1 MTQDDIIRL
10 AIQCRL
16 VTTGNRDGLYMGALT
31 EFAHLVAAKATAK
44 EREACAKEA
53 DEYAT
58 YGGSNFYDSFKKL
71 AAIIRARGENE
82 EEDTKWIFEQ
92 MRGTRGAE

>member
-1 MTQDDIIRL
+1 MTELDQHLDNILKASGSGLKNYSMQKSLDDMRNAL
-10 AIQCRL
+10 KAAI
-16 VTTGNRDGLYMGALT
+16 
-31 EFAHLVAAKATAK
+31 AA

-71 AAIIRARGENE
+71 AAIIRARGKDE
-82 EEDTKWIFEQ
+82 EEHTKWIFEQ